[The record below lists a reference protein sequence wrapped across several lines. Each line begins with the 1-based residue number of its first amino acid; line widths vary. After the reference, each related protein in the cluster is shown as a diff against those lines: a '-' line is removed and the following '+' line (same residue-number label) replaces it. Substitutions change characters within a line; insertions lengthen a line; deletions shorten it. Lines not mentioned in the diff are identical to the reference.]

1 MDSTGAPR
9 MNQPDA
15 QPTRGHALS
24 PRCHPLYSTRMTP
37 EQVVQKFCAAVAKRD
52 IKEICSFFS
61 EDAVYHNIP
70 VEPVKG
76 HAAIEGILQQFI
88 GPATEAE
95 FEMLAIASAGNKV
108 LTERVDRFTI
118 MGKKIEL
125 PVMGT
130 FEVNNEGKITVWR
143 DYFDMAQ
150 FTKQMA

>member
-1 MDSTGAPR
+1 
-9 MNQPDA
+9 
-15 QPTRGHALS
+15 
-24 PRCHPLYSTRMTP
+24 MTP
-37 EQVVQKFCAAVAKRD
+37 EQVVKDFCAAIARCD

-70 VEPVKG
+70 VDPVKG
-76 HAAIEGILQQFI
+76 HAAIEAVLQQFI
-88 GPATEAE
+88 GPASDAE
-95 FEMLAIASAGNKV
+95 FEMLAIATAGNKV

-130 FEVNNEGKITVWR
+130 FEVNPQGKITAWR